1 MKNILT
7 RTLIA
12 AAALAAGSAVATE
25 QPVRVKTDG
34 LPSHMRLQIQAAAQ
48 QGPTAL
54 RHYLQRT
61 RMIGYNLRVEDV
73 VVDADLVGVMAKGS
87 PQPQPKQETVA
98 QR

>member
-1 MKNILT
+1 MKNTIA
-7 RTLIA
+7 RTLVA
-12 AAALAAGSAVATE
+12 AAALAAGSAIATE

-34 LPSHMRLQIQAAAQ
+34 LPSHMRLQVEAAAQ

-73 VVDADLVGVMAKGS
+73 VVDADLVGVMAKSAPQKKS
-87 PQPQPKQETVA
+87 PEKVIAT
-98 QR
+98 R